1 MRGLWKKEN
10 PRVGKMQRTNKSTKQ
25 MKNLGQD
32 LAQNQRGNPKN
43 LGQNLS
49 TKGKCEIKGNTL
61 SKTMSHCKNRGETLD
76 RIQIQELSKTKSQ
89 IKVQNLQQN

>member
-1 MRGLWKKEN
+1 MRSLWKKEN

-49 TKGKCEIKGNTL
+49 TKGNTL
-61 SKTMSHCKNRGETLD
+61 SQTMSHCKNRGGNFG
-76 RIQIQELSKTKSQ
+76 QKTNPR
-89 IKVQNLQQN
+89 VEQN

>member
-1 MRGLWKKEN
+1 
-10 PRVGKMQRTNKSTKQ
+10 

-32 LAQNQRGNPKN
+32 LVQNQRRNPKN

-49 TKGKCEIKGNTL
+49 TKGKWKIKGNTL
-61 SKTMSHCKNRGETLD
+61 SKTMLHCKNRGETLD
-76 RIQIQELSKTKSQ
+76 RRQIQELSKTKSQ